1 MSRNKKTVC
10 IAICSVVALIL
21 VCVIAQITLHRGS
34 KTPADETENTV
45 TDTTESPNS
54 GAESTVPNIPDIKP
68 DDTGKNDQKPIVLG
82 DVTLD
87 VLKGDET
94 NKRSDS
100 PKIEGE
106 VVIIPGAKGENE

>member
-1 MSRNKKTVC
+1 MSRNTKTVC

-21 VCVIAQITLHRGS
+21 VGVIAQSTFHRAS
-34 KTPADETENTV
+34 NTPTDETENTV
-45 TDTTESPNS
+45 TDTTEPHNS

-68 DDTGKNDQKPIVLG
+68 DDTGKNDQKPIAPG

-87 VLKGDET
+87 VLNGDET

-100 PKIEGE
+100 PTIEGE
-106 VVIIPGAKGENE
+106 VIIIPGAKGENE

>member
-21 VCVIAQITLHRGS
+21 VGVIAQSTLHRGS
-34 KTPADETENTV
+34 KPPADETENNV

-68 DDTGKNDQKPIVLG
+68 DDTGKNDQKPIVPG

-106 VVIIPGAKGENE
+106 VVIISGAKGENE